1 MSAAPAGAVQRGSA
15 RRRKES
21 TVDRCFTY
29 FREELMS
36 VNSSL
41 SRSASG
47 GILAHLYTL
56 RASLARARDVLMHFK
71 DDRIDRDKLEPAARR
86 VDDLMNLFAT
96 GSRDP
101 AQGSLFVGEIQSG
114 VDQVTNPKSADALR
128 DAQVDIV
135 ALLNAL
141 GDKS

>member
-1 MSAAPAGAVQRGSA
+1 
-15 RRRKES
+15 
-21 TVDRCFTY
+21 
-29 FREELMS
+29 MS

-141 GDKS
+141 GDAR